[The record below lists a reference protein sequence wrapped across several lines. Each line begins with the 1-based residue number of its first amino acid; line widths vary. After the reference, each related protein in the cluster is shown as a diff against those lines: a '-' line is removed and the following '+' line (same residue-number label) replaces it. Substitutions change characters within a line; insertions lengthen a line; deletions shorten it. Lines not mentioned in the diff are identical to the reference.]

1 VIEVKK
7 VINSTEAVVK
17 ELCSGMVKAYP
28 NLISLDED
36 HGIISRKELNVNKV
50 NLISGG
56 GSGHE
61 PAHAGFVGKG
71 MLDAAVCGDVFA
83 SPSTMQVYHAILQ
96 TASDKGTLL
105 IIKNYTGDILNFEGA
120 AAMAIEDNDIKVE
133 KVCVNDDVAIA
144 DITKRRGVAG
154 TLFVHKIA
162 GALAEEGATLQ
173 EVKAVA
179 EKVIRNV
186 RTMGFALTSCTV
198 PAKGKPTFD
207 LGEGEIEIGVGIHGE
222 AGIFRREMATAGV
235 IAQEIVDRI
244 VTDLPYNADDEV
256 ALLINGLGGTP
267 IQELFILNDEVRRI
281 LGQRGIIVYRTMVGN
296 YMTSIDMAGA
306 SVTLLKLDSE
316 LKRLLDAPA
325 DTIAWKTCP
334 KA

>member
-1 VIEVKK
+1 MKK
-7 VINSTEAVVK
+7 VINSPKAVVK

-36 HGIISRKELNVNKV
+36 HSIISRKELNVNKV
-50 NLISGG
+50 SLISGG

-83 SPSTMQVYHAILQ
+83 SPSIMQVYQAILQ

-105 IIKNYTGDILNFEGA
+105 IIKNYTGDMLNFEGA
-120 AAMAIEDNDIKVE
+120 AAMAIEDDGMSVE
-133 KVCVNDDVAIA
+133 KVCVNDDVAITDA
-144 DITKRRGVAG
+144 TKRRGVAG

-198 PAKGKPTFD
+198 PAKGEPTFD
-207 LGEGEIEIGVGIHGE
+207 LGEDEIEIGVGIHGE
-222 AGIFRREMATAGV
+222 AGVFRRKMASASV

-244 VTDLPYNADDEV
+244 VMDLPYNADDEV
-256 ALLINGLGGTP
+256 ALLVNGLGGTP
-267 IQELFILNDEVRRI
+267 MQELFILNNEVRKI
-281 LGQRGIIVYRTMVGN
+281 LEHRDIIVYRTMVGN

-306 SVTLLKLDSE
+306 SVTLLKLDAE
-316 LKRLLDAPA
+316 LKRLLDAPSDA
-325 DTIAWKTCP
+325 IAWKTCP
-334 KA
+334 KS